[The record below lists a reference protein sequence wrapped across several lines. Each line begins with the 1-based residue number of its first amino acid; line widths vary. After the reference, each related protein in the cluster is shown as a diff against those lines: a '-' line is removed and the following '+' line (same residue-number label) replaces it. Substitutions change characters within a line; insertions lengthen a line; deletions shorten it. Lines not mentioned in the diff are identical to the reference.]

1 MSCAKTGEP
10 IKMPFGMMSQVAQG
24 NTGM

>member
-10 IKMPFGMMSQVAQG
+10 TEMTLWGHSCGSKEACIR
-24 NTGM
+24 